1 MFDLFRSH
9 EGTDGLGHMALGWTI
24 SDSTFRCTLKL
35 AAATGTRHVHHSGGV
50 PALDKQPFCAR
61 LIHWLFLEK
70 QHVLARFALQIVSL
84 SCRNYRG
91 GGQLR
96 MTCVDGHLWRRL
108 RRTHTS
114 NWLCN
119 SQASDFKISF
129 DSVHF
134 HTNWV
139 KIRKP
144 LIIEQHEKSK
154 ADDIWIW
161 FSNFTILWVIMH
173 RNHFT
178 TTVQNNNGTVRYR
191 DVSQEKSKSWT
202 PNGRWV
208 APGYPGTQGAQGA
221 GKDLI
226 WVCLN
231 ISLWQFMLN
240 SPMVTVT
247 DVNGSKHG

>member
-1 MFDLFRSH
+1 MNNFWFHFPLH
-9 EGTDGLGHMALGWTI
+9 AEI
-24 SDSTFRCTLKL
+24 SSSNWNSACSSLRWC
-35 AAATGTRHVHHSGGV
+35 
-50 PALDKQPFCAR
+50 PCAR
-61 LIHWLFLEK
+61 QATFLCTFNT
-70 QHVLARFALQIVSL
+70 LAVFGETTCSRFALQIVSL

-119 SQASDFKISF
+119 SQASDFKTSF

-161 FSNFTILWVIMH
+161 FSNCTILWVIMH